1 MSKKVDVW
9 QEIIKI
15 AIRFAADN
23 DRIAEQKKHCLNM
36 MDRKQKEL
44 QDAGMFDLTNKI
56 QEVIL

>member
-1 MSKKVDVW
+1 
-9 QEIIKI
+9 
-15 AIRFAADN
+15 
-23 DRIAEQKKHCLNM
+23 M